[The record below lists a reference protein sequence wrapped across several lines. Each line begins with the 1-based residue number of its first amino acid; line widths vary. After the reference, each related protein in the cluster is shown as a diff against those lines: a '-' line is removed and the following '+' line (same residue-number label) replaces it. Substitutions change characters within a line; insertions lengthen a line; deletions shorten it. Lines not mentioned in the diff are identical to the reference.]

1 MKDKLFKKLLAL
13 YYILRDR
20 SKYKHYLVYTITCN
34 ELDLENPTIY
44 DVDIICKK
52 MNEFHVLYNEMED
65 KELKT
70 IKFKKIVY
78 DREDVKIYQR
88 HIENFRKN
96 ALQPKLTMQDCALQF
111 YLMSTAPLYKLV
123 WEVIKDK
130 C

>member
-1 MKDKLFKKLLAL
+1 MKDKFFKKLLAI
-13 YYILRDR
+13 YYIFRDR

-65 KELKT
+65 KDLKT
-70 IKFKKIVY
+70 IKFKKVIY
-78 DREDVKIYQR
+78 DREDVKLYQSCV
-88 HIENFRKN
+88 ENFRN
-96 ALQPKLTMQDCALQF
+96 MNPKLTMQDCALQF
-111 YLMSTAPLYKLV
+111 YLMSTMPLYKLV
-123 WEVIKDK
+123 WEIIKDK